1 MKFDLDKVL
10 RQEGFFLLFCT
21 NFDFLNCE
29 KGTIVPTCFMLSLIA
44 ILYKEKVRSSLLL
57 LLW

>member
-10 RQEGFFLLFCT
+10 RQEGFSVIST
-21 NFDFLNCE
+21 KFDFLNCE

-44 ILYKEKVRSSLLL
+44 ILCKEKVRSSLLL